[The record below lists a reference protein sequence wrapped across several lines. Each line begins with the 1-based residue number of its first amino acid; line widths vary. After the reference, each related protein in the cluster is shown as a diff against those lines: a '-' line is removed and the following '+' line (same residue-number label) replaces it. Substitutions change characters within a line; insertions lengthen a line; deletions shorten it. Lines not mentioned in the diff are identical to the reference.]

1 MNPPARQIKTN
12 PRHRNRTGGQINPPN
27 LPLEPSI
34 KSFKP
39 TSKSFDP
46 IRNFFHPRKNLFP
59 LNNIL
64 FDRNISIPLGNLK
77 PFSNL
82 ERQNIKQLT
91 LVNRNLKSKE
101 IKKCPTF

>member
-1 MNPPARQIKTN
+1 M
-12 PRHRNRTGGQINPPN
+12 NRTGGQINPPN
-27 LPLEPSI
+27 LPLDPFR
-34 KSFKP
+34 KSFNP

-46 IRNFFHPRKNLFP
+46 IRNFFNRRKNLFP

-82 ERQNIKQLT
+82 ERHNIKQLT
-91 LVNRNLKSKE
+91 PVNGNPKNKE
-101 IKKCPTF
+101 IKKCRTQSTGSILE